1 MVDFKLCGIE
11 QIGICSEHT
20 DYVTGKYHV
29 MEENGMCPNWKPLED
44 MPKKVLMSALQRIF
58 SRKRRN

>member
-20 DYVTGKYHV
+20 DYVTGDYHV
-29 MEENGMCPNWKPLED
+29 MEENGICPNWMPLED
-44 MPKKVLMSALQRIF
+44 QQRRVLMAALQRILN
-58 SRKRRN
+58 RKRQN